1 VLPPGPKTHYLIQT
15 LAALTRQRPYL
26 ERQRRRF
33 GDIFTIRVYGIGPIV
48 MVSDPALIKQV
59 FTADP
64 KVLHAGEGSPL
75 KFVLGSGSLLVIDE
89 DTHMRQRKLLLPSFH
104 GKRMKEYEQL
114 IARIAAEEI
123 DAWPEGREFPVAK
136 TMQRITLRAIL
147 EAVFGAS
154 GRELQELERLIPSW
168 TERGSR
174 LMNWRFAHHDWGPLS
189 PWGRFL
195 RQRAE
200 IDGVLDTLIDKARRD
215 PALED
220 RADVLAL
227 LVQARDE
234 DGAPMT
240 DEEIRDQLMTLLA
253 AGHETTA
260 WTLCWA
266 VERLRRH
273 PDVLRALAEEADA
286 GGSTLREATVR
297 EVQRTRPVVHFSS
310 RLTKEPYELGGHELP
325 ADTRIALA
333 AVLTHSDE
341 RLFEDPTDF
350 RPQRF
355 TDAKP
360 DTYSWIPFG
369 GGIRRCIGAAF
380 AHMEMDVVLRTIL
393 ERYELLP
400 TDAPPEGNVFRGVTF
415 APSRGGLAAVRR
427 RAQAPVDTGAAESP
441 QTQLRPA
448 ALAR

>member
-1 VLPPGPKTHYLIQT
+1 MLPPGPKTPFPIQT
-15 LAALTRQRPYL
+15 LALLTRQHPYL

-33 GDIFTIRVYGIGPIV
+33 GAMFTIRVYGIGPIV
-48 MVSDPALIKQV
+48 IVSDPALIKQA

-89 DTHMRQRKLLLPSFH
+89 DTHMRQRKLLLPPFH
-104 GKRMKEYEQL
+104 GKRMKEYEEL
-114 IARIAAEEI
+114 IAGIAADEI
-123 DAWPEGREFPVAK
+123 AGWPTDGEFPVAK

-147 EAVFGAS
+147 QAVFGAS
-154 GRELQELERLIPSW
+154 GRELRELERMIPAW
-168 TERGSR
+168 TERGSW
-174 LMNWRFAHHDWGPLS
+174 LMHWRFLHHDWGPLS

-200 IDGVLDTLIDKARRD
+200 IDAVLDRLIEAARRD
-215 PALED
+215 PALD
-220 RADVLAL
+220 ARPDVLAL

-240 DEEIRDQLMTLLA
+240 DQEIRDQLMTLLA

-260 WTLCWA
+260 WTLSWA
-266 VERLRRH
+266 IERLRRH
-273 PDVLRALAEEADA
+273 PDLLRALADEVRA
-286 GGSTLREATVR
+286 GGTTLRDATIR

-310 RLTKEPYELGGHELP
+310 RLTKQPYELGGYELP
-325 ADTRIALA
+325 TDTRLGLA
-333 AVLTHSDE
+333 AVLTHFDE
-341 RLFEDPTDF
+341 RLFEDATSF
-350 RPQRF
+350 RPERF
-355 TDAKP
+355 VDAKP

-400 TDAPPEGNVFRGVTF
+400 TDAPAEGNVFRGVTF
-415 APSRGGLAAVRR
+415 APSSGGLAAVRPR
-427 RAQAPVDTGAAESP
+427 QTETDSGEAPP
-441 QTQLRPA
+441 QTQSRPA
-448 ALAR
+448 ALAA